1 MKIAA
6 VGNFWTGRLEDTA
19 LSAQSREKLMAM
31 TNDEFADELADML
44 EEAQTVADPVVLF
57 GVCGTKTAEDGM
69 VTVNGV
75 TIRSSLAAE
84 KLGGRGRCFPY
95 IASCG
100 KALEEWSKQY
110 ADDLLAEYWADE
122 IKKYYLGLVRSAY
135 YTYLKDKYH
144 LGGHLT
150 SLNPGSLKAWP
161 LSGQAELFDVLGG
174 REFVEEQ
181 TGVVYT
187 ESFLMLPSKSSSG
200 IAFESEVFYENCQ
213 FCPLENC
220 PGRRAKRVQ

>member
-1 MKIAA
+1 MKTTA
-6 VGNFWTGRLEDTA
+6 VGNFWIGRLDDVA
-19 LSAQSREKLMAM
+19 LPAQGREKLMAM
-31 TNDEFADELADML
+31 TNDEFAEELADML
-44 EEAQTVADPVVLF
+44 EEAQAVANPVILF
-57 GVCGTKTAEDGM
+57 GVCGTESTEEGTVA
-69 VTVNGV
+69 VNGV

-84 KLGGRGRCFPY
+84 KLGGRSRCFPY
-95 IASCG
+95 VASCG
-100 KALEEWSKQY
+100 RELEDWSKQY
-110 ADDLLAEYWADE
+110 AGDLLAEFWADE
-122 IKKYYLGLVRSAY
+122 IKKYYLGLVRAAY
-135 YTYLKDKYH
+135 YTYIKEEYH

-187 ESFLMLPSKSSSG
+187 ESFLMLPTKSSSG
-200 IAFESEVFYENCQ
+200 VAFESEVFYENCQ

-220 PGRRAKRVQ
+220 PNRRAKRV